1 MTQEYEV
8 EKIMNCGYNAGK
20 LYYYVKWAGYDNVED
35 MTWEPYY
42 NLENCT
48 ELIDQYFRTQNIPK
62 PPDIDP
68 KLEVKKKSKKQN
80 DNENPKKT
88 GEKEIEDATLV
99 EEPAR
104 RAEPTIPGSVP
115 TVIIDDD
122 TFYKGRYAIVRVP
135 KRPIINDGLFSMSDP
150 VDYGPHVKS
159 AEINIERIARKNKK
173 LFVVLNK
180 KNKKEYV
187 PFETAV
193 MLFPDSLYSFMKSQ
207 K

>member
-20 LYYYVKWAGYDNVED
+20 LYYHVKWAGYDSVED
-35 MTWEPYY
+35 MTWEPYN

-68 KLEVKKKSKKQN
+68 KLEVKLK
-80 DNENPKKT
+80 PKKT
-88 GEKEIEDATLV
+88 DDAKKSQKTEEKDIEIVTPIEKPTSA
-99 EEPAR
+99 EAPAISGST
-104 RAEPTIPGSVP
+104 PTI
-115 TVIIDDD
+115 IDEDS
-122 TFYKGRYAIVRVP
+122 FYKGKYAIVRVP
-135 KRPIINDGLFSMSDP
+135 KRPVINDGMFCVSDP
-150 VDYGPHVKS
+150 VDYGPHVKAS
-159 AEINIERIARKNKK
+159 EINIDRIARKDGK

-180 KNKKEYV
+180 KNKIEYI

-193 MLFPDSLYSFMKSQ
+193 MLFPDSLYSFMKS
-207 K
+207 KK